1 MPPGFSPSISE
12 PFFPGESSRL
22 APGGLRLEV
31 AGATHVG
38 RVRRRNEDS
47 FSYLESPAGAGSR
60 RLDALLLVADGMG
73 GERAGD
79 RASRMAAE
87 GVRGRF
93 ASGAYRE
100 WPEFRQRLWE
110 PAVAERVVRE
120 INQEIF
126 AVGEREPELRGLG
139 TTVVMALVSGR
150 RLTVAHV
157 GDSRCYRVRDDTI
170 ELLTTDHSWVAA
182 QVAAGLLDAEE
193 ARRHP
198 YRNVLTRSLGD
209 ALSPRTDVRIED
221 WRDGDLLIL
230 CSDGLTGEVRDRD
243 ILAHTRSCPD
253 PRRLA
258 DSLVR
263 LANDQDGS
271 DNVTVLV
278 GRCRNGSA

>member
-1 MPPGFSPSISE
+1 
-12 PFFPGESSRL
+12 L
-22 APGGLRLEV
+22 Q
-31 AGATHVG
+31 
-38 RVRRRNEDS
+38 
-47 FSYLESPAGAGSR
+47 

-87 GVRGRF
+87 GVRSRF
-93 ASGAYRE
+93 ASEVYRE

-120 INQEIF
+120 VNQEIF
-126 AVGEREPELRGLG
+126 AVGERDPELRGLG

-157 GDSRCYRVRDDTI
+157 GDSRCYRVRDDAI
-170 ELLTTDHSWVAA
+170 ELLTTDHSWVAV

-209 ALSPRTDVRIED
+209 ALPPRTDVRIED

-230 CSDGLTGEVRDRD
+230 CSDGLTGEVRDRE
-243 ILAHTRSCPD
+243 ILARARSCPD

-263 LANDQDGS
+263 LANDKDGS

-278 GRCRNGSA
+278 GRCRNGSAPSG